1 MRTRFKKSSALTLAV
16 ILSLGVVIVAGACT
30 DRRAPEASPTPTG
43 RTPTPTIAATA
54 TPTPQKTPAL
64 TPTPLLPTIVPTLES
79 PSKVGEAALEHMR
92 HLAEKIGP
100 RASATNGELEAARYI
115 EQQLLGYGYLVKLQP
130 FTVLAFSTDLT
141 ISQVVSPIEDALEAN
156 ILVGSGEDE
165 VQGQVHHAGLGR
177 REDFPIG
184 GLQGGVTLIERGTL
198 LFQDKVSNAV
208 EAGASAVIIYNNREG
223 NFRGT
228 LGKPSPVPAV
238 SISAA
243 DGERLLALM
252 EEGEVLIRVRVV
264 REDHP
269 SRNVVATGEVRDSGI
284 LVFGAHY
291 DTVPG
296 VPGANDNAT
305 GTSALLVLAEQLAER
320 ALPFEV
326 RFIAFGSEETGLE
339 GSRYYVSHLP
349 PEELNRVVSMI
360 NLDAIGSGTL
370 NIVGDEELV
379 EKALLIA
386 EEQGTLAR
394 EAALPMGASSD
405 HASFSAEGVRVIAFS
420 GSDFSMIHT
429 PRDRLELVDFEL
441 LEDAIGVALALVEEL
456 ASETPR
462 FGSLEFIQPVWAY
475 GSLRSQSGRT

>member
-1 MRTRFKKSSALTLAV
+1 M
-16 ILSLGVVIVAGACT
+16 
-30 DRRAPEASPTPTG
+30 E
-43 RTPTPTIAATA
+43 
-54 TPTPQKTPAL
+54 
-64 TPTPLLPTIVPTLES
+64 
-79 PSKVGEAALEHMR
+79 
-92 HLAEKIGP
+92 
-100 RASATNGELEAARYI
+100 
-115 EQQLLGYGYLVKLQP
+115 
-130 FTVLAFSTDLT
+130 
-141 ISQVVSPIEDALEAN
+141 
-156 ILVGSGEDE
+156 SGEDE

-177 REDFPIG
+177 REDFPSG

-305 GTSALLVLAEQLAER
+305 GTSALFSIGR
-320 ALPFEV
+320 AAGRAWLFPFEV

-360 NLDAIGSGTL
+360 QLGRHRFGHFKYCGRRRAGG
-370 NIVGDEELV
+370 
-379 EKALLIA
+379 
-386 EEQGTLAR
+386 
-394 EAALPMGASSD
+394 
-405 HASFSAEGVRVIAFS
+405 EG
-420 GSDFSMIHT
+420 
-429 PRDRLELVDFEL
+429 LVD
-441 LEDAIGVALALVEEL
+441 
-456 ASETPR
+456 R
-462 FGSLEFIQPVWAY
+462 
-475 GSLRSQSGRT
+475 